1 MPSLSKTLLPEEKF
15 PVSIKLLL
23 LLQAGSV
30 FSKDAAQLANP
41 QTPFFD
47 GSPPVGPYL
56 PTRAGADANG
66 GVSFLGRRRIHGFGR
81 VLNATHF
88 PLFWNLSIQV
98 DTSTAKSVPRRSD
111 YASGLV
117 LSRSDMQ
124 SRLSQRGQ
132 RFRATKSPA
141 HVAGQEQPQ
150 SSNDG
155 CAKLHPTAKSSL

>member
-23 LLQAGSV
+23 LVQAGSV

-41 QTPFFD
+41 QLLLRRLASSRTVSANK
-47 GSPPVGPYL
+47 GRGRCQWWGEL
-56 PTRAGADANG
+56 PRKASNP
-66 GVSFLGRRRIHGFGR
+66 RIR
-81 VLNATHF
+81 SCSKRYTL
-88 PLFWNLSIQV
+88 PIILE
-98 DTSTAKSVPRRSD
+98 SVYSSRHLHCQIRSKKKRLRND
-111 YASGLV
+111 LV

-132 RFRATKSPA
+132 RFQATKSPA

-155 CAKLHPTAKSSL
+155 CTKLHPTAKPSL